1 VSGSTTSASRAA
13 GTGRSSEVGWDAD
26 PEVAGWAGLP
36 SLSGNLSADVCV
48 VGLGGSGLAAV
59 GEVLRRGLSVVGL
72 DAGRVAAGAAGR
84 NGGFLL
90 GGPAIGIHLAEA
102 GWGLDA
108 ALALYRQTLAEI
120 GELARLLGPGVV
132 RQAGS
137 LRLAG
142 LPGEPADQAEEAD
155 RQAELADCEQQYQAL
170 LRHGIAVRRYDGE
183 LGRGLFLPDDAAM
196 NPARRALGL
205 ATLYSA
211 RAQLF
216 EHSPVTGIGD
226 GRVRTASGT
235 VSAGLVVVA
244 VDGRLELLLPELA
257 GRVRTAR
264 LQMLATEPVP
274 AGRLPCPVYGRW
286 GYDYAQ
292 QDAAG
297 RLYVGGG
304 RDRFVEQEWT
314 AEAVPTAGVQA
325 WIERVAARFAGG
337 PVRVSHRWAA
347 SVGYTPDARPLV
359 AEVRPG
365 VVACGGY
372 NGTGNLVGPVAARAA
387 VALGLDGTPPP
398 ACFAS

>member
-1 VSGSTTSASRAA
+1 MSTT
-13 GTGRSSEVGWDAD
+13 GVGWDAD
-26 PEVAGWAGLP
+26 PDVAAWPGLP
-36 SLSGNLSADVCV
+36 VLGADLRADVCV

-59 GEVLRRGLSVVGL
+59 GEALRRGLSVVGL

-90 GGPAIGIHLAEA
+90 GGPAIGVHHAEA

-108 ALALYRQTLAEI
+108 ALRLYRQTLDEL
-120 GELARLLGPGVV
+120 GELGRLLGPGVV
-132 RQAGS
+132 RQVGS
-137 LRLAG
+137 LRIAG
-142 LPGEPADQAEEAD
+142 LPGNPADSAEQAD
-155 RQAELADCEQQYQAL
+155 REAELADCAQQYQAMI
-170 LRHGIAVRRYDGE
+170 RHGIPVRQYDGE

-205 ATLYSA
+205 ARRYAGDA
-211 RAQLF
+211 RLF
-216 EHSPVTGIGD
+216 EHSPATSISG
-226 GRVRTASGT
+226 GRVRTAAGS
-235 VSAGLVVVA
+235 VSAGLVLVA

-264 LQMLATEPVP
+264 LQMLATEPVRP
-274 AGRLPCPVYGRW
+274 GRLPCPVYGRW

-297 RLYVGGG
+297 RLFVGGG
-304 RDRFVEQEWT
+304 RDHFAEQEWT
-314 AEAVPTAGVQA
+314 ADAAPTEGVQA
-325 WIERVAARFAGG
+325 WIERVAARFAGS
-337 PVRVSHRWAA
+337 PVTVSHRWAA

-359 AEVRPG
+359 TEARPG

-387 VALGLDGTPPP
+387 LALGLDGTPPP
-398 ACFAS
+398 DCFSS